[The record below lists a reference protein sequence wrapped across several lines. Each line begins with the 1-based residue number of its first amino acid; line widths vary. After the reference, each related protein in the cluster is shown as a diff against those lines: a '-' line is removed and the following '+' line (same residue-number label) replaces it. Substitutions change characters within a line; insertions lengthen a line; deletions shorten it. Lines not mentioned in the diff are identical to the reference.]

1 MHLKSGVTA
10 LAAALVLALAP
21 TSGTSATATF
31 VPEEG
36 ASFNNPWGPD
46 EAKNRLLTKLVRTI
60 EATPPGA
67 TIRIAAY
74 SNDRKDVTDALIAA
88 HRRLVD
94 VRVLLNGNW
103 TSRQTT
109 RMQRVLGDDRS
120 QRSFVH
126 ICAYSCRGKRGNLH
140 SKFYLFSRAGAVEHV
155 VMFGSM
161 NLTGY
166 GAKTQ
171 WNDLHTAN
179 NRTVLHHF
187 LRDVFEQMKRDRP
200 AEKPYITREIAGWRL
215 NVFPR
220 YETGM
225 QEDPVW
231 RRLDRVRCKGLPD
244 NGTGV
249 RGRTFIAVNMFGWN
263 GERGA
268 NLARKVAELSRNG
281 CVVKVLQSR
290 AGGKVVEILRNN
302 GVAVRSPDYD
312 RNDNGTDDVFTHAK
326 YMVLSGRLGAE
337 SGWHVWTGSQNW
349 SDRSFN
355 GDELTV
361 HIPRRVAFDDY
372 RRNFDFI
379 WENRSHR

>member
-1 MHLKSGVTA
+1 MHLKTGAVALVAA
-10 LAAALVLALAP
+10 LALALAP
-21 TSGTSATATF
+21 TTGTSAVSSF
-31 VPEEG
+31 VPDEG
-36 ASFNNPWGPD
+36 ASFNNPWGP
-46 EAKNRLLTKLVRTI
+46 EETKNRLLTKLVRTI

-67 TIRIAAY
+67 TIRVAAY

-109 RMQRVLGDDRS
+109 RMQEALGSDRS

-126 ICAYSCRGKRGNLH
+126 ICTYSCRGKRGNLH
-140 SKFYLFSRAGAVEHV
+140 SKFYLFSQAGAVEHV

-171 WNDLHTAN
+171 WNDLYTAN
-179 NRTVLHHF
+179 NRTALHHF

-200 AEKPYITREIAGWRL
+200 ADKPFVTREIADWRL

-225 QEDPVW
+225 EEDPVW
-231 RRLDRVRCKGLPD
+231 RRLDAVRCKALAD

-249 RGRTFIAVNMFGWN
+249 KGRTFIAVNMFGWN

-268 NLARKVAELSRNG
+268 NLARKVAGLSRNG

-302 GVAVRSPDYD
+302 GVVVRSPDYD
-312 RNDNGTDDVFTHAK
+312 RNENGTDDVFTHTK
-326 YMVLSGRLGAE
+326 YMLLSGRMGQQ

-361 HIPRRVAFDDY
+361 HIPRRTAYDSY

-379 WENRSHR
+379 WENHSHR